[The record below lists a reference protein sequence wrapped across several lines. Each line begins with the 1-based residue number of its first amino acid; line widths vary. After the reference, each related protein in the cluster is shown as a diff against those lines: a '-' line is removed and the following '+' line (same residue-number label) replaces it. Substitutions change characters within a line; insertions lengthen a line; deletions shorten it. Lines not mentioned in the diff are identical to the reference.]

1 MQCQLRPR
9 LRPPASIFQESKAR
23 RLMRRKV
30 VLQVLSMDELLFD
43 LKTPNYIGR
52 LKKMLAEAKGVRV
65 VQVPY
70 S

>member
-1 MQCQLRPR
+1 
-9 LRPPASIFQESKAR
+9 
-23 RLMRRKV
+23 MRRKV

-70 S
+70 SQFGSSAKEEIKKIAQSL

>member
-23 RLMRRKV
+23 VMRRKV